1 MSLSLCG
8 NMNPLLFQ
16 RINAFNTAV
25 LTTRL
30 ETKYVVMLTTTPLVP
45 VPQLNFLI
53 DKLCE

>member
-25 LTTRL
+25 LTTIL
-30 ETKYVVMLTTTPLVP
+30 ETKYVVMFTTTPLVP